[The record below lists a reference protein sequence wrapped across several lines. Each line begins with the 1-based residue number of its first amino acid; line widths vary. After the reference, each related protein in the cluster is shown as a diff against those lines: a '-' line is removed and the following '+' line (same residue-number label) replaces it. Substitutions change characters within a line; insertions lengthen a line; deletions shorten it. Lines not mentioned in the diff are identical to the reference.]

1 MRGGLPEPK
10 TFSLRA
16 VRALKDRVDD
26 FDIVHDNQV
35 LGYGMLEIEKLG
47 LPLITTLHHPISYDR
62 RIDIASV
69 RNPWRKVHAQPLV
82 RLREDAGEGGRQA
95 RKILTPSETSKR
107 DIARDFGVDPA
118 KMEVILPP
126 GRRRVRPADHAAS
139 PAASWRWRAPTP
151 R

>member
-1 MRGGLPEPK
+1 MRGRLPEPK
-10 TFSLRA
+10 TFSLR
-16 VRALKDRVDD
+16 RTRPEGPVDD

-62 RIDIASV
+62 RIDIARSAT
-69 RNPWRKVHAQPLV
+69 RGAVHAQPLV
-82 RLREDAGEGGRQA
+82 YGFVKMQAKVAPQA

-118 KMEVILPP
+118 KMEVILLGVDDAFVPP
-126 GRRRVRPADHAAS
+126 TTPRVPAG
-139 PAASWRWRAPTP
+139 SWRWRAPTP